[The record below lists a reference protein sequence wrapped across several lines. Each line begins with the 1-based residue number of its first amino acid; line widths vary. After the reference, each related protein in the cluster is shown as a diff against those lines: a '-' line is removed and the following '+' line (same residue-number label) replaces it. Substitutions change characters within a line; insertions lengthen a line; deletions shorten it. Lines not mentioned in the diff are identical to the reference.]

1 MNKYLVGAV
10 FLLFAFT
17 AGFWA
22 SAYFTDVATVRAQ
35 SDRDEHTIVVKWEYC
50 TVSRAK
56 FANSNRTGVYW
67 ISYFRENG
75 VQVVEF
81 EDAATEKNG
90 ATRIIAKLG
99 SEGWELVGQAPL
111 DIRQGAP
118 VDALYFKRPKP

>member
-1 MNKYLVGAV
+1 MNKYFAGAV

-22 SAYFTDVATVRAQ
+22 SAYFSNVTVVRAQ
-35 SDRDEHTIVVKWEYC
+35 SDRDENRTIVKWEYC

-56 FANSNRTGVYW
+56 YVNSNRAGLYW

-81 EDAATEKNG
+81 EDTATEKNG
-90 ATRIIAKLG
+90 ATKIIAKLG
-99 SEGWELVGQAPL
+99 AEGWELVGQAPL

-118 VDALYFKRPKP
+118 IDALYFKRSR